1 MPIAGLVAGALCAS
15 VGWMVVTQGL
25 RAMRSERRHRRA
37 TEQALVIDCLANV
50 DRVIDVPT
58 LDRRTPDVVIDLRRF
73 EPAGLDH
80 VIDLSNVRPRHAP
93 VPLLPR
99 PEGHDDL
106 ILEQPSIWR
115 PPRTSPARS
124 AAATA

>member
-25 RAMRSERRHRRA
+25 RATRTERRERRA
-37 TEQALVIDCLANV
+37 TDQALVTDCLANV
-50 DRVIDVPT
+50 DRVIDLPM
-58 LDRRTPDVVIDLRRF
+58 REPPRPDTVIDLRRLQAR
-73 EPAGLDH
+73 ELDH

-93 VPLLPR
+93 VAMVPVA
-99 PEGHDDL
+99 GAHDEI

-115 PPRTSPARS
+115 APRTSAPRS